1 MAFLVG
7 KIPQKMAAILQHLIM
22 CAQGIIMCNPLNPDI
37 KMNDLLTVL
46 HTFLMELVG
55 RMSLN

>member
-46 HTFLMELVG
+46 VMELVG